1 MLNGIT
7 IAPLTSTIRS
17 IPAEVILTP
26 DDGLPEICAVNFDN
40 IQTVPKAN
48 IGPAITQLSAAKMQA
63 AVGAIGFALGLIDR

>member
-1 MLNGIT
+1 LNGIT

-17 IPAEVILTP
+17 IPTELVLTP

-48 IGPAITQLSAAKMQA
+48 IGAAFTRLSASKMKSA
-63 AVGAIGFALGLIDR
+63 AGAIGFALGLIDG